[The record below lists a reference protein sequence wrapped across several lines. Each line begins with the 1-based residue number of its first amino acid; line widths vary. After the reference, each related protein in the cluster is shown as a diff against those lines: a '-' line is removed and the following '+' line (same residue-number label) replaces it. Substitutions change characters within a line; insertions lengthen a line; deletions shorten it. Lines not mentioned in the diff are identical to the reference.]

1 MPRRIVDLRARP
13 SLDIASYGRA
23 GPGHRPL
30 TRAEVEH
37 VSRTVRRVPEVM
49 IKVSGGARS
58 LRGVRAHLDY
68 IGREGEGVI
77 ETDDGA
83 RLQEKGFE
91 KALVKDWDLDLDEH
105 RRHTQ
110 RAVAAGRKPPK
121 LVHNMVFSMPKGT
134 PPKKVHAA
142 VRKFATEKFA
152 LQHRYAMTL
161 HTDQGHPH
169 VHVVVKAVSEQGE
182 RLNIRKATL
191 REWRQDFARYL
202 RDLGVE
208 ANATERAVRA
218 ETKPQKSTGIHRAMM
233 RGASTLWRE
242 RAHSVA
248 RELASGGLSPEP
260 GKARLVETRRDV
272 IRGWNTMAEILEG
285 QGQHDL
291 AAVVRRFVDRMPPPQ
306 SEREWIGRELQARVA
321 RGRVLAGERPGLQAA
336 PERTPSEAPSR

>member
-1 MPRRIVDLRARP
+1 MPRRVVDLVGQQKPLLEIVSYAR
-13 SLDIASYGRA
+13 R
-23 GPGHRPL
+23 GPGHRSL
-30 TRAEVEH
+30 TIAEVQY

-83 RLQEKGFE
+83 QLQEKGFE
-91 KALVKDWDLDLDEH
+91 KALVEDWDLDLDEG

-110 RAVAAGRKPPK
+110 RAVAKGRKPVK
-121 LVHNMVFSMPKGT
+121 LVHNLVFSMPKGT
-134 PPKKVHAA
+134 PPNKVHAA
-142 VRKFATEKFA
+142 VRRFTREKFA
-152 LQHRYAMTL
+152 LQHRYAMAL

-169 VHVVVKAVSEQGE
+169 VHVVVKAVSEHGE

-191 REWRQDFARYL
+191 REWRRDFAQYL

-208 ANATERAVRA
+208 ANATERAVRG
-218 ETKPQKSTGIHRAMM
+218 EIKPQKSTGIHRAML

-248 RELASGGLSPEP
+248 RDLASGGLKPEP
-260 GKARLVETRRDV
+260 GRERLLATRRDV
-272 IRGWNTMAEILEG
+272 IRGWNAMAQVLDA
-285 QGQHDL
+285 QGQREL
-291 AAVVRRFVDRMPPPQ
+291 AVAVRRFVDRMPPPQ
-306 SEREWIGRELQARVA
+306 TSGSGSPA
-321 RGRVLAGERPGLQAA
+321 
-336 PERTPSEAPSR
+336 SC

>member
-1 MPRRIVDLRARP
+1 MALPGRAGMPKRVVDLREQRAL
-13 SLDIASYGRA
+13 LDIASYGRR

-37 VSRTVRRVPEVM
+37 VSRTARCVPEVM

-68 IGREGEGVI
+68 IGREGEGVV

-83 RLQEKGFE
+83 QLREKGFE

-110 RAVAAGRKPPK
+110 QAVAVARKPPK

-134 PPKKVHAA
+134 PPDKVHAA

-152 LQHRYAMTL
+152 LQHRYAMAL

-191 REWRQDFARYL
+191 REWRQDFAQYL

-208 ANATERAVRA
+208 ANATERAVRG
-218 ETKPQKSTGIHRAMM
+218 EVRLQKATGIHRAML

-248 RELASGGLSPEP
+248 RALASGGLRPEP
-260 GKARLVETRRDV
+260 GRERLVATRRDV
-272 IRGWNTMAEILEG
+272 VRGWNAMAQLLDD
-285 QGQHDL
+285 QGHREL
-291 AAVVRRFVDRMPPPQ
+291 AMVVRRFVERMPPPQ
-306 SEREWIGRELQARVA
+306 SEREWIGRELQARLA
-321 RGRVLAGERPGLQAA
+321 RARAGAGGL
-336 PERTPSEAPSR
+336 SR

>member
-1 MPRRIVDLRARP
+1 MPKRVVDLREQRAL
-13 SLDIASYGRA
+13 LDIASYGRR

-37 VSRTVRRVPEVM
+37 VSRTARRVPEVM

-68 IGREGEGVI
+68 IGREGEGVV

-83 RLQEKGFE
+83 QLHEKGFE

-110 RAVAAGRKPPK
+110 QAVAVARKPPK
-121 LVHNMVFSMPKGT
+121 LVHNLVFSMPKGT
-134 PPKKVHAA
+134 PPDKVHAA

-152 LQHRYAMTL
+152 LQHRYAMAL

-208 ANATERAVRA
+208 ANATERAVRG
-218 ETKPQKSTGIHRAMM
+218 EVRPQKATGIHRAMM
-233 RGASTLWRE
+233 RGASTLWHQ

-248 RELASGGLSPEP
+248 RELASGGLRPEP
-260 GKARLVETRRDV
+260 GRERLVETRTDV
-272 IRGWNTMAEILEG
+272 TRGWNAMAELLET
-285 QGQHDL
+285 QGHREL
-291 AAVVRRFVDRMPPPQ
+291 ASVVRRFVDRMPPPQ
-306 SEREWIGRELQARVA
+306 TERQWIGRELQERVVRARELE
-321 RGRVLAGERPGLQAA
+321 RGYGR
-336 PERTPSEAPSR
+336 

>member
-1 MPRRIVDLRARP
+1 MPKRIVDLRARP
-13 SLDIASYGRA
+13 ILDIASYGRA
-23 GPGHRPL
+23 APGHRPL
-30 TRAEVEH
+30 TRTEVEH

-58 LRGVRAHLDY
+58 LRGVQAHLDY

-83 RLQEKGFE
+83 LLHEKGFE

-110 RAVAAGRKPPK
+110 RAVAVGRKPPK
-121 LVHNMVFSMPKGT
+121 LVHNLVFSMPKGT
-134 PPKKVHAA
+134 APDKVHAA

-152 LQHRYAMTL
+152 LRHRYAMAL

-208 ANATERAVRA
+208 ANATERAVRG

-242 RAHSVA
+242 RTQSVA
-248 RELASGGLSPEP
+248 RELASGGLRPEP
-260 GKARLVETRRDV
+260 GRERLVDTRTDV
-272 IRGWNTMAEILEG
+272 IRGWNAMADILDE
-285 QGQHDL
+285 QGQREL
-291 AAVVRRFVDRMPPPQ
+291 AAGVRRFVERMPPPRT
-306 SEREWIGRELQARVA
+306 ERQRIAGELLARVA
-321 RGRVLAGERPGLQAA
+321 RARTLDGRRPGIRPM
-336 PERTPSEAPSR
+336 PERTPGESRSR

>member
-1 MPRRIVDLRARP
+1 MPKRVVDLREQGAI
-13 SLDIASYGRA
+13 LDIASYGRR

-30 TRAEVEH
+30 TSAEVEH

-58 LRGVRAHLDY
+58 LRGVQAHLDY
-68 IGREGEGVI
+68 IGREGESVV

-83 RLQEKGFE
+83 LLQEKGFE

-110 RAVAAGRKPPK
+110 RGVAARRKPPK
-121 LVHNMVFSMPKGT
+121 LVHNLVFSMPKGT
-134 PPKKVHAA
+134 APDKVHAA
-142 VRKFATEKFA
+142 VRNFATEKFA
-152 LQHRYAMTL
+152 LQHRYAMAL

-191 REWRQDFARYL
+191 REWRQDFAQYL

-208 ANATERAVRA
+208 ANATERAVRG
-218 ETKPQKSTGIHRAMM
+218 EVRLQKATGIHRAML

-248 RELASGGLSPEP
+248 RALASGGLRPEP
-260 GKARLVETRRDV
+260 GRERLVATRRDV
-272 IRGWNTMAEILEG
+272 VRGWNAMAQLLDD
-285 QGQHDL
+285 QGHREL
-291 AAVVRRFVDRMPPPQ
+291 AMVVRRFVERMPPPQ
-306 SEREWIGRELQARVA
+306 SEREWIGRELQARLA
-321 RGRVLAGERPGLQAA
+321 RARAGAGGLS
-336 PERTPSEAPSR
+336 RTPGDS

>member
-1 MPRRIVDLRARP
+1 MPKRVVDLRDQRAL
-13 SLDIASYGRA
+13 LDIASYGRR

-30 TRAEVEH
+30 TKAEVEH
-37 VSRTVRRVPEVM
+37 VSRTARRVPEVM
-49 IKVSGGARS
+49 IKISGGARS
-58 LRGVRAHLDY
+58 LRGVQAHLDY

-83 RLQEKGFE
+83 QLQEKGFE
-91 KALVKDWDLDLDEH
+91 KTLVKDWDLDLEEH

-110 RAVAAGRKPPK
+110 WAVAVGRKPPK
-121 LVHNMVFSMPKGT
+121 LVHNLVFSMPKGA
-134 PPKKVHAA
+134 PPDKVYAA

-152 LQHRYAMTL
+152 LQHRYAMAL

-208 ANATERAVRA
+208 ANATERAVRG
-218 ETKPQKSTGIHRAMM
+218 EVRPQKATGIHRAMM

-242 RAHSVA
+242 RTQSVA
-248 RELASGGLSPEP
+248 RELSSGGLRPEP
-260 GKARLVETRRDV
+260 GRERLVATRRDV
-272 IRGWNTMAEILEG
+272 VRGWNAMAQLLDE
-285 QGQHDL
+285 QGHREL
-291 AAVVRRFVDRMPPPQ
+291 ATVVRRFVERMSPPQ
-306 SEREWIGRELQARVA
+306 SERQWIGRELQARMA
-321 RGRVLAGERPGLQAA
+321 RARALAGGSS
-336 PERTPSEAPSR
+336 RTPGDS